1 MRFNQVLL
9 RRCSLIVLSSAMGC
23 GNTAI
28 LDLANQDLVAP
39 SAVTQFKA
47 SAGTNQISLRWVNP
61 ADKDFK
67 SVRIVRKTGA
77 YPSSQSDGAV
87 IYEGGDTSAIDANTT
102 NLTEYYYSAYAVDSS
117 SNLSAP
123 AKSKSASC
131 SASIVCPSGY
141 ILIGAN
147 EAVNAY
153 CQFCVAQYE
162 MKNVAGV
169 ATFTLGGIS
178 WIKRNSLK
186 RFITGEGNG
195 LEGAHGLSI
204 WDRMRNTGESLATKV
219 NANLEKRRTEHEGQH
234 VDLASQERRKRL
246 RELSIRYVQ
255 DTAVYSSFPL
265 HSMSFSHILM
275 AVFALCLGCYALLS
289 VVTLMGLISDRQI
302 DTGFWLLVL
311 LQIPGAI
318 LPIGI
323 FIFTFIAKAG
333 FNVVNLVRYYLF
345 FRGIDLVIIF
355 VLFKYPS
362 LRRALGERL
371 SERYEFVAFAIN
383 LLIAVGI
390 FMLFALYYSR
400 SKRVKV
406 RYGQYLKFGEGGS
419 IFGIFPNVVR
429 VTEEEA
435 SQLVSMIPTQA
446 GGSSP
451 TASGE
456 FIDRSGHENKND

>member
-1 MRFNQVLL
+1 MKLPSSPGLIRARVSSISIAGCILALVFGTFSCRRDIGPHLVQARDGLYLRAEPSQVAQSIELIPSRAQL
-9 RRCSLIVLSSAMGC
+9 NVIEYDSFFPRCTQGTCGYWAKVEFRGYQGFAFQGFMKPLEGYTQGETPGIV
-23 GNTAI
+23 I
-28 LDLANQDLVAP
+28 V
-39 SAVTQFKA
+39 
-47 SAGTNQISLRWVNP
+47 ISLL
-61 ADKDFK
+61 A
-67 SVRIVRKTGA
+67 
-77 YPSSQSDGAV
+77 
-87 IYEGGDTSAIDANTT
+87 
-102 NLTEYYYSAYAVDSS
+102 LT
-117 SNLSAP
+117 L
-123 AKSKSASC
+123 
-131 SASIVCPSGY
+131 
-141 ILIGAN
+141 
-147 EAVNAY
+147 
-153 CQFCVAQYE
+153 
-162 MKNVAGV
+162 
-169 ATFTLGGIS
+169 TLGGIS

-186 RFITGEGNG
+186 RFITGKGNG
-195 LEGAHGLSI
+195 LEGTHGLSV
-204 WDRMRNTGESLATKV
+204 WDRMRNTGESLATTV
-219 NANLEKRRTEHEGQH
+219 NVHLEKRRTEHEGQH

-255 DTAVYSSFPL
+255 DTAIYSSFPL
-265 HSMSFSHILM
+265 HGMSFSHILM

-318 LPIGI
+318 LPISI
-323 FIFTFIAKAG
+323 FIFTFIPKAG

-390 FMLFALYYSR
+390 FMLLALYYSR
-400 SKRVKV
+400 SKRVKI

-451 TASGE
+451 TASSE